1 MNEQRAGETPSNP
14 ARVFSIAGWVVDP
27 PIGRISRG
35 DETTQLEP
43 KVMEVLEYLA
53 RRPGQVVGREEL
65 EAAVWRGRVVG
76 YDAVTNA
83 IIKLRKAFKD
93 DPRHPKIIETLSKR
107 GYRLVAP
114 VGQPE
119 ERTETNETAG
129 HDLARVQTRN
139 RWIGAGAATA
149 LAVLVA
155 AVGALFWQSPWKAAV
170 DIGGDR
176 APLKSI
182 AVLPF
187 DNLSGDRDQDYFAD
201 GVTDDLITGLAKN
214 PDLLVIARDSAFVYK
229 DQPLDVRQAAE
240 RLNVR
245 FVLHGSVRRV
255 GRRVRINAQLIEAAS
270 GAHLWAERYDGEM
283 GAVLNMQ
290 DKITQSIISALAV
303 TVGGGERQDL
313 GAPLTHSAEA
323 YDHFLRGRQHFY
335 LYLNRAENKKA
346 RELFHK
352 AAQADPN
359 FAMAYAMLAWTHAFD
374 AMNGWS
380 DKPEQSL
387 RDANDLAAKAISL
400 QKALP
405 VAYFVAGLA
414 YRERGSTR
422 RRLSRR
428 RRSSGTIPTTPTPTC
443 CWRRFS
449 IIPAARRRG
458 WNAYRRRYNSIR
470 IIPTITH
477 STWDRRIT
485 SCGATTRRS
494 RHSKEAL
501 RATLPPSGCTCGW
514 PPPMR
519 SQGPSRKPDGK
530 RRRSIPT
537 IPASPACAS
546 RKLSPSRVRRIA
558 STSWTACARRG
569 SYNDS
574 VVLPTARDEN
584 CLALR
589 LG

>member
-1 MNEQRAGETPSNP
+1 MNEQRTGETPSNP

-35 DETTQLEP
+35 DETAQLEP

-65 EAAVWRGRVVG
+65 EAAVWLGRVVG

-93 DPRHPKIIETLSKR
+93 DPRHPRIIETLSKR

-119 ERTETNETAG
+119 ERTETSETAG
-129 HDLARVQTRN
+129 HDLARVPTRN
-139 RWIGAGAATA
+139 RWIRAGAATA
-149 LAVLVA
+149 LVVLVA
-155 AVGALFWQSPWKAAV
+155 AVGALLWQSPWKAAV
-170 DIGGDR
+170 GLGGDR

-187 DNLSGDRDQDYFAD
+187 DNLSGDRNQDYFAD

-255 GRRVRINAQLIEAAS
+255 GQRVRINAQLIEAAS

-313 GAPLTHSAEA
+313 GAPHTHSTEA

-335 LYLNRAENKKA
+335 LYLNRAENRKA
-346 RELFHK
+346 RALFHK
-352 AAQADPN
+352 AAQSDPN
-359 FAMAYAMLAWTHAFD
+359 FAMAYAMLAWTQVFD

-380 DKPEQSL
+380 DRPEQSL

-414 YRERGSTR
+414 YRERREYAEALVEAEKAIRYDPNYANAHVLLAT
-422 RRLSRR
+422 LLYF
-428 RRSSGTIPTTPTPTC
+428 SGRPQEGLERIQRAIQLNPHHPYNYS
-443 CWRRFS
+443 FHL
-449 IIPAARRRG
+449 G
-458 WNAYRRRYNSIR
+458 QAYYILRRYDEAIEAFQKGIESN
-470 IIPTITH
+470 PTSERLHVWLAAAYAQSGAIEEARWEATQVLTH
-477 STWDRRIT
+477 N
-485 SCGATTRRS
+485 
-494 RHSKEAL
+494 
-501 RATLPPSGCTCGW
+501 
-514 PPPMR
+514 
-519 SQGPSRKPDGK
+519 PDF
-530 RRRSIPT
+530 
-537 IPASPACAS
+537 
-546 RKLSPSRVRRIA
+546 SRVRIQKIFPFKSPADREHFLDGLRKA
-558 STSWTACARRG
+558 G
-569 SYNDS
+569 
-574 VVLPTARDEN
+574 
-584 CLALR
+584 LAQ
-589 LG
+589 

>member
-1 MNEQRAGETPSNP
+1 MRFFYADKISVATAAIAMHMNEQGVGETPSNP

-35 DETTQLEP
+35 DVTAQLEP

-53 RRPGQVVGREEL
+53 CRPGQVVSREEL
-65 EAAVWRGRVVG
+65 EAAVWRSRVVS

-93 DPRHPKIIETLSKR
+93 DPRHPQIIETLSKR

-114 VGQPE
+114 VGQLE
-119 ERTETNETAG
+119 ERTETTETAN
-129 HDLARVQTRN
+129 HDRARAQTRN
-139 RWIGAGAATA
+139 RWIRVGAATA
-149 LAVLVA
+149 LVVLVA
-155 AVGALFWQSPWKAAV
+155 VVGALFWQSPWKATV
-170 DIGGDR
+170 GTGGDPAR
-176 APLKSI
+176 LKSI

-201 GVTDDLITGLAKN
+201 GMTDDLITGLAKN

-229 DQPLDVRQAAE
+229 DQRLNVRQVAE

-255 GRRVRINAQLIEAAS
+255 GWRVRINAQLIEAAS

-283 GAVLNMQ
+283 DAVLNMQ

-303 TVGGGERQDL
+303 KVGGGERQDL

-352 AAQADPN
+352 AIQSDPS
-359 FAMAYAMLAWTHAFD
+359 FAMAYAMLAWTHVFD

-387 RDANDLAAKAISL
+387 GDANDSATKAISL

-405 VAYFVAGLA
+405 VAYFVTGLA
-414 YRERGSTR
+414 YRERGEYVKA
-422 RRLSRR
+422 LVEAEKA
-428 RRSSGTIPTTPTPTC
+428 IQYDPNY
-443 CWRRFS
+443 
-449 IIPAARRRG
+449 A
-458 WNAYRRRYNSIR
+458 NAHVLLATLLYYAGRPQEGLERIQKAIQLNPHHPYNYSFHLGQAYYILRRYDEAIEAFKRGIESN
-470 IIPTITH
+470 PTSERLH
-477 STWDRRIT
+477 VWLAAAYAQS
-485 SCGATTRRS
+485 GAIE
-494 RHSKEAL
+494 EA
-501 RATLPPSGCTCGW
+501 RWEATQVLTLNPGF
-514 PPPMR
+514 
-519 SQGPSRKPDGK
+519 
-530 RRRSIPT
+530 
-537 IPASPACAS
+537 
-546 RKLSPSRVRRIA
+546 SRVRIQKTFPFKNPADREHFLDGLRKA
-558 STSWTACARRG
+558 G
-569 SYNDS
+569 
-574 VVLPTARDEN
+574 
-584 CLALR
+584 LAQ
-589 LG
+589 

>member
-1 MNEQRAGETPSNP
+1 MNEQRTGETPSNP

-27 PIGRISRG
+27 SIGRISRG

-53 RRPGQVVGREEL
+53 RRHGQVVSREEL
-65 EAAVWRGRVVG
+65 EAAVWLGRVVG

-83 IIKLRKAFKD
+83 IIKLRKAFND
-93 DPRHPKIIETLSKR
+93 DPRHPRIIETLSKR

-119 ERTETNETAG
+119 GRTETNETAG

-139 RWIGAGAATA
+139 RWIRAGAATA
-149 LAVLVA
+149 FAVLVA

-170 DIGGDR
+170 GTGGDR
-176 APLKSI
+176 ALLKSI

-229 DQPLDVRQAAE
+229 DQSLDVRQAAE

-255 GRRVRINAQLIEAAS
+255 GRRVRINARLIEAAS

-283 GAVLNMQ
+283 GAVLNMR
-290 DKITQSIISALAV
+290 DKITQNIISALAV
-303 TVGGGERQDL
+303 KVGGGERQDL

-387 RDANDLAAKAISL
+387 RDANDLAAKAIAL

-414 YRERGSTR
+414 YRERGEYAEALVEAEKAIQHDPNYANAHVLLAT
-422 RRLSRR
+422 LLYY
-428 RRSSGTIPTTPTPTC
+428 SGRPQEGLERIQKAIQLNPHHPYNYS
-443 CWRRFS
+443 FHL
-449 IIPAARRRG
+449 G
-458 WNAYRRRYNSIR
+458 QAYYILRRY
-470 IIPTITH
+470 
-477 STWDRRIT
+477 D
-485 SCGATTRRS
+485 
-494 RHSKEAL
+494 EAIE
-501 RATLPPSGCTCGW
+501 AF
-514 PPPMR
+514 
-519 SQGPSRKPDGK
+519 K
-530 RRRSIPT
+530 RSIESNPT
-537 IPASPACAS
+537 SERLHVWLAAAYAQSGDIEEAGWEATQVLTLNPGF
-546 RKLSPSRVRRIA
+546 SRVRIQKTFPFKSPADRKHFLD
-558 STSWTACARRG
+558 G
-569 SYNDS
+569 
-574 VVLPTARDEN
+574 
-584 CLALR
+584 LR
-589 LG
+589 KAGLVQ